1 MNPVIRSIREI
12 INQKGMKQCAVAKRA
27 GFTPQEFSNILCEK
41 KVFKTE
47 YIMPICNVSCGMFAG
62 RWLYASFTKQYI

>member
-47 YIMPICNVSCGMFAG
+47 YIMPICNALDVYPNDLFAPQSTEG
-62 RWLYASFTKQYI
+62 R

>member
-1 MNPVIRSIREI
+1 
-12 INQKGMKQCAVAKRA
+12 MKQCAVAKRA

-47 YIMPICNVSCGMFAG
+47 YIMPICNALDVYPNDLFAPQSTEG
-62 RWLYASFTKQYI
+62 R